1 MKIQCMAKRQ
11 KKRQLENETARK
23 QGSSSIGR
31 TRGLTVMVTSLF
43 AWPMTGAE
51 IMATTLVISRWP
63 IREQ

>member
-23 QGSSSIGR
+23 QGSWR

>member
-1 MKIQCMAKRQ
+1 MAKRQ
-11 KKRQLENETARK
+11 KNDNWKMRQQENRVAW
-23 QGSSSIGR
+23 R